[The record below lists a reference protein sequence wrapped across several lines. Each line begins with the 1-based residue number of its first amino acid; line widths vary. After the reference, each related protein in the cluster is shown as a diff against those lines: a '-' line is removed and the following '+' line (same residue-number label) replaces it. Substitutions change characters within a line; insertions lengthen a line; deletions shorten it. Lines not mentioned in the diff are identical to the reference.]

1 MDIVDIALLDVVELG
16 FHTFDIAGK
25 IVDIEHHTQHI
36 VGFVP
41 FRILLP
47 LKVHGFQIFI
57 SFHIEPVKI
66 ITKLSVHGIIAVHFH
81 VKPAELIISLLH
93 SVIEFFI
100 YRCSGCFGS
109 RFRCL
114 FGCLCRSFLG
124 CRSRFSNRLR
134 CFLRCRLLCGGF
146 LRRRFGF
153 RCGRLVRCGFFHR
166 RLFSCYWFFRGSCH
180 FFCSRF
186 NFRLYC
192 RGRCRLSFSCR
203 RLNFRFCRRGR
214 CCLSFGC
221 RFFSFRL
228 DCRCLSHRCSC
239 RCLSCGRF
247 GCCFAC
253 RGRCRCRRCRCRG
266 CYFLFTAF
274 LFACIRTFHCYLPF
288 YFKC

>member
-1 MDIVDIALLDVVELG
+1 M
-16 FHTFDIAGK
+16 
-25 IVDIEHHTQHI
+25 
-36 VGFVP
+36 
-41 FRILLP
+41 
-47 LKVHGFQIFI
+47 
-57 SFHIEPVKI
+57 KI

-146 LRRRFGF
+146 FRRRFGF
-153 RCGRLVRCGFFHR
+153 RCGRLVRCGFNFLSWLCLGNFFFSCGCSRFFCCFFRRRFGFRLFYRRFYRCCLLLHR
-166 RLFSCYWFFRGSCH
+166 FLHRCLFSCSRLFRGSCH
-180 FFCSRF
+180 FFRCCF
-186 NFRLYC
+186 NFHLCC
-192 RGRCRLSFSCR
+192 RGRFL
-203 RLNFRFCRRGR
+203 
-214 CCLSFGC
+214 
-221 RFFSFRL
+221 SFRL
-228 DCRCLSHRCSC
+228 DCRCLSHRCGC

-253 RGRCRCRRCRCRG
+253 RGRCRCRRCRCHS